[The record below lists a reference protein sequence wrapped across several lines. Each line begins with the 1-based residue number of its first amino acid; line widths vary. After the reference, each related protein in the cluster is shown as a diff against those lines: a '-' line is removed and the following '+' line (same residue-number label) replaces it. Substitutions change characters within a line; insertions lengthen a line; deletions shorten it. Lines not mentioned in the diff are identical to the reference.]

1 MVLRTV
7 VLVDSS
13 SVIFGASF
21 LCIERPPSIVIA
33 ASVGEC
39 SCIDAFTPWDSGR
52 ASGHGR
58 HDRAGLSDT
67 TATTTE
73 LGQSDLEGPPGDIT
87 RCFVCAEAIGPALF
101 YCISP
106 VDSLDIVAVLH
117 LKSTT

>member
-1 MVLRTV
+1 MIPRTAVL
-7 VLVDSS
+7 LDSS

-39 SCIDAFTPWDSGR
+39 SCIDAFTRWDSGR
-52 ASGHGR
+52 ASRWRR
-58 HDRAGLSDT
+58 HDKAGLSYA
-67 TATTTE
+67 TATATE
-73 LGQSDLEGPPGDIT
+73 LGQSDKGTSPGDLT

-117 LKSTT
+117 LTSIT